1 MLQDHGAACQK
12 VHIMNADYI
21 IIGAGSAGCA
31 LASRL
36 SEDETCSV
44 LLLEAGGA
52 NTSPLIRAPAGF
64 AAMLPWPVSN
74 WAFKTQSQPG
84 LNGRKGYQPRG
95 KGLGGSSAINAM
107 VYTRGRPRDYDSWG
121 VKGWRWKD
129 VRPAF
134 DALEQGGLSVS
145 AQQDPFPATRMF
157 LDACRAH
164 GLPVQDGFDQMNTE
178 ASGLY
183 LATIGKGE
191 RCSSADAFLR
201 PVMQRRNLTVLTKAR
216 AGRIITKAGRA
227 TGVRLFHEGEWREAS
242 AQREVIVCAGV
253 FQSPQLLMLSG
264 IGPAGE
270 LNAHGITVMHDLPGV
285 GANLQ
290 DHVDYVMVHTTRSGP
305 ETIGVSGAG
314 STMIR
319 KAVMQWR
326 KDRTGRLTSPIAE
339 AGAFLKSSPDLE
351 TPDLQLTFAPGIVIN
366 HGKTMRPGHG
376 MSIHVALL
384 KPHSRGVVKLASA
397 DPGAA
402 PLIDPQY
409 LTHADD
415 VRRMIA
421 GVKRAREIAQAGA
434 FDSIRGKELHSA
446 DAVTDEDW
454 QALVRARADTLYHP
468 VGTCRMGRADDRM
481 SVVDA
486 GLKVHGVEGLRIAD
500 ASVMPEIVSA
510 NTNAGSMMIGWKAA
524 DLVMGS

>member
-201 PVMQRRNLTVLTKAR
+201 PVMQRRK
-216 AGRIITKAGRA
+216 
-227 TGVRLFHEGEWREAS
+227 
-242 AQREVIVCAGV
+242 
-253 FQSPQLLMLSG
+253 P
-264 IGPAGE
+264 
-270 LNAHGITVMHDLPGV
+270 HGAYQG
-285 GANLQ
+285 
-290 DHVDYVMVHTTRSGP
+290 
-305 ETIGVSGAG
+305 
-314 STMIR
+314 
-319 KAVMQWR
+319 
-326 KDRTGRLTSPIAE
+326 TGRPHHHQ
-339 AGAFLKSSPDLE
+339 GRPCHGC
-351 TPDLQLTFAPGIVIN
+351 AP
-366 HGKTMRPGHG
+366 
-376 MSIHVALL
+376 
-384 KPHSRGVVKLASA
+384 
-397 DPGAA
+397 
-402 PLIDPQY
+402 
-409 LTHADD
+409 
-415 VRRMIA
+415 
-421 GVKRAREIAQAGA
+421 
-434 FDSIRGKELHSA
+434 
-446 DAVTDEDW
+446 
-454 QALVRARADTLYHP
+454 
-468 VGTCRMGRADDRM
+468 
-481 SVVDA
+481 
-486 GLKVHGVEGLRIAD
+486 
-500 ASVMPEIVSA
+500 VS
-510 NTNAGSMMIGWKAA
+510 
-524 DLVMGS
+524 